1 MAESKLFNF
10 SLDDSPYDFIKAK
23 WRFILVTR
31 FPQILEIW
39 TCCLSHILEREMI
52 EAMFSMYEYIVRIIT
67 IYDVCSVYMNDN
79 IIYIF

>member
-1 MAESKLFNF
+1 MVESKLFNF

-39 TCCLSHILEREMI
+39 TCLSHILEQ
-52 EAMFSMYEYIVRIIT
+52 AMFLIYEYIVRIIT

>member
-39 TCCLSHILEREMI
+39 TCCLSHILE
-52 EAMFSMYEYIVRIIT
+52 
-67 IYDVCSVYMNDN
+67 
-79 IIYIF
+79 